1 MPKAEAASKFELRVL
16 YPVSPLSLLPTCP
29 WGQGE
34 DHRVPL
40 VSCPDFAGCMG
51 LGAIFAAVCIILHFI
66 ETLSHAFWPTA
77 SIGFLKQKPWVW
89 LFPCPSIRP
98 CLHPRYPVLKPLH
111 VPSPSLTLRPDLPT
125 FLRNRHLAHLL
136 LGQDSAQGKVEGTP
150 EETQVLVVISLLSLL
165 SL

>member
-40 VSCPDFAGCMG
+40 VSCPDFAGCIG
-51 LGAIFAAVCIILHFI
+51 LSAIFAAVCIILHFI

-77 SIGFLKQKPWVW
+77 SIGGPETKALGLAVSLPIHQALSPPK
-89 LFPCPSIRP
+89 I
-98 CLHPRYPVLKPLH
+98 PR
-111 VPSPSLTLRPDLPT
+111 S
-125 FLRNRHLAHLL
+125 
-136 LGQDSAQGKVEGTP
+136 
-150 EETQVLVVISLLSLL
+150 
-165 SL
+165 